1 MRHDSWHDYEF
12 KPFLSSL
19 SLVMK
24 IVVKRMRY
32 SHLYKQSYELCLY
45 IEGVVD
51 NFSRASK
58 YSIGID
64 LKDSSR
70 QILKLIVRAK
80 GRRNKRDL
88 LIKLREEIQEMK
100 ILLHLSLDIMAFP
113 DFESFERAISL
124 VADIERQHGNWTKGL
139 SQTRD
144 GTGPAAPIGK
154 SNLGI
159 RHKS

>member
-1 MRHDSWHDYEF
+1 MKRDYKEIRF
-12 KPFLSSL
+12 SPLL
-19 SLVMK
+19 
-24 IVVKRMRY
+24 R
-32 SHLYKQSYELCLY
+32 QSYELCLY

-51 NFSRASK
+51 NFSSSSK

-113 DFESFERAISL
+113 DFESFECTMGLVTDVEQQYENWLRSL
-124 VADIERQHGNWTKGL
+124 R
-139 SQTRD
+139 QTRD

-159 RHKS
+159 KHKS

>member
-1 MRHDSWHDYEF
+1 MKRDYEGIQF
-12 KPFLSSL
+12 SL
-19 SLVMK
+19 LF
-24 IVVKRMRY
+24 RE
-32 SHLYKQSYELCLY
+32 SYELCLY

-51 NFSRASK
+51 NFSRSSK

-80 GRRNKRDL
+80 GRRNKRDI

-113 DFESFERAISL
+113 DFESFERAIRLVTEIEQEYENWLRSL
-124 VADIERQHGNWTKGL
+124 RTRGVKGPDTPKGTVRSGL
-139 SQTRD
+139 S
-144 GTGPAAPIGK
+144 
-154 SNLGI
+154 
-159 RHKS
+159 